1 MCGIVGYAGW
11 RGAESVLVEGLRAL
25 EYRGYDSY
33 GLAISS
39 KGAISVVKDA
49 GRISDYRTSGAIASG
64 TVGIGHTRW
73 ATHGVPSAINAHPH
87 TDCTGKFAIV
97 HNGIIENY
105 AALRADLAAA
115 GHVFASE
122 TDSEVIAH
130 LFEACYDGDMMAAIR
145 QVTGRLEGSYAVLV
159 IAAEEGVIAAARNRS
174 PLVIGVGD
182 GEMVCASDLVPV
194 IPYTREVIFLEDGD
208 CAVVSKDALRI
219 ENGGDAVARAPEF
232 IAYDPESAK
241 KTGFAHY
248 MIKEIF
254 EEPEAFS
261 RTLNA
266 MQDTEEMQRV
276 MEGAARVTV
285 VASGTSYHAGM
296 IFRYLMEEF
305 SAIPVRTEIAS
316 EFRYVRP
323 SPDEVVLVISQSGE
337 TADALAALRRA
348 KFHRCLTVA
357 LTNTLGSSITREADH
372 VFYTMAGPEISVAA
386 TKSFIAQIAALMKMV
401 SLSRGASCSL
411 LLADVKQAIEAVLQ
425 LDMTEATDLCAGAST
440 LIAIGRGVFY
450 PVALEG
456 ALKMKEISYIHAE
469 GYAGGELKH
478 GPIALLS
485 GETPVI
491 AFVPPGETRTLMIG
505 NLKEI
510 ASRQAPIIAI
520 ADPGDVDVADIAEVV
535 IPVRHRNV
543 FADVAAYTV
552 AAQMLS
558 YEVAKRLGRDID
570 KPRNLAKSV
579 TVE

>member
-1 MCGIVGYAGW
+1 MCGIVGYTGW
-11 RGAESVLVEGLRAL
+11 RDAESVLVEGLKAL

-33 GLAISS
+33 GLAISD
-39 KGAISVVKDA
+39 GAISVIKDA
-49 GRISDYRTSGAIASG
+49 GRISDYRNDGHNRGG
-64 TVGIGHTRW
+64 TTGIGHTRW
-73 ATHGVPSAINAHPH
+73 ATHGVPSAKNAHPH
-87 TDCTGKFAIV
+87 TDCTGNFAIV

-105 AALRADLAAA
+105 SSLRSELTAS
-115 GHVFASE
+115 GHVFRSD

-130 LFEACYDGDMMAAIR
+130 LFEECYEGDMMQAIQ
-145 QVTGRLEGSYAVLV
+145 QVVGRLEGSYAVLV
-159 IAAEEGVIAAARNRS
+159 ISSHDDAVAAARNRS

-182 GEMVCASDLVPV
+182 GEIICASDLVP
-194 IPYTREVIFLEDGD
+194 IINYTREVIFLEDGD
-208 CAVVSKDALRI
+208 CAVFSENTLRI
-219 ENGGDAVARAPEF
+219 VNGGSDIARPPKF
-232 IAYDPESAK
+232 IAFDPESAR
-241 KTGFAHY
+241 KTGFDHY

-261 RTLNA
+261 RTLA
-266 MQDTEEMQRV
+266 SMQDIDEIQKLIKRA
-276 MEGAARVTV
+276 EGLTV

-305 SAIPVRTEIAS
+305 SGIPVRTEIAS

-323 SPDEVVLVISQSGE
+323 SPDDVVLVISQSGE

-348 KFHRCLTVA
+348 KFYRCRTIA

-386 TKSFIAQIAALMKMV
+386 TKSFIAQLAALMKIV
-401 SLSRGASCSL
+401 SFCGGTGCSL
-411 LLADVKQAIEAVLQ
+411 LLTDVKQSLEAVLQ
-425 LDMTEATDLCAGAST
+425 LDVAEARAICTRAST
-440 LIAIGRGVFY
+440 VIAIGRGVFY
-450 PVALEG
+450 PVALEA

-485 GETPVI
+485 EETPVI
-491 AFVPPGETRTLMIG
+491 AFVPPGETRNLMLA

-510 ASRQAPIIAI
+510 ASRRAPIVAI
-520 ADPGDVDVADIAEVV
+520 ADPGDDDVAEIAEVV

-552 AAQMLS
+552 VAQILS

>member
-1 MCGIVGYAGW
+1 MCGIVGYVGW
-11 RGAESVLVEGLRAL
+11 RNAESVLVQGLRAL

-33 GLAISS
+33 GLAISD
-39 KGAISVVKDA
+39 GTLSVVKDA
-49 GRISDYRTSGAIASG
+49 GRISDYRTNGVSSGA
-64 TVGIGHTRW
+64 VGIGHTRW
-73 ATHGVPSAINAHPH
+73 ATHGVPSAKNAHPH
-87 TDCTGKFAIV
+87 TDCTGNFAIV

-105 AALRADLAAA
+105 SALRAELLAA
-115 GHVFASE
+115 GHIFSSD

-130 LFEACYDGDMMAAIR
+130 LFEECYDGDLLGSLREVVA
-145 QVTGRLEGSYAVLV
+145 RLEGSYAVLV
-159 IAAEEGVIAAARNRS
+159 ISAQDDAIAAARNRS

-182 GEMVCASDLVPV
+182 GEMVCASDLLPV
-194 IPYTREVIFLEDGD
+194 IQYTRDVIFLEDGD
-208 CAVVSKDALRI
+208 CALVSKDSLRI
-219 ENGGDAVARAPEF
+219 ENGEGPVVRAQQF
-232 IAYDPESAK
+232 VAYDPEAAK
-241 KTGFAHY
+241 KTGFDHY

-261 RTLNA
+261 RTLAA
-266 MQDTEEMQRV
+266 MQDIEEMQTV
-276 MEGAARVTV
+276 LKGARGMTV

-305 SAIPVRTEIAS
+305 SELPVRTEIAS

-348 KFHRCLTVA
+348 KFHRCRTVA

-372 VFYTMAGPEISVAA
+372 VFYTAAGPEISVAA
-386 TKSFIAQIAALMKMV
+386 TKSFIAQLAALMKIV
-401 SLSRGASCSL
+401 SLSQGAQCSL

-425 LDMTEATDLCAGAST
+425 LDVTKATDACAGAST

-450 PVALEG
+450 PVALEA

-478 GPIALLS
+478 GPFALLS
-485 GETPVI
+485 EETPVV
-491 AFVPPGETRTLMIG
+491 AFVPPGETRNLMLA